1 MTNSNAF
8 ILPFTEI
15 RVTDLPL
22 VGGKG
27 ANLGEM
33 TKAGFPVPGGF
44 VVTTHA
50 YRDFLQHN
58 QLADWVLTHSAQG
71 DGASPEELAAIST
84 EIRAR
89 FAAGDIPEN
98 VLALLKA
105 AYQKMSDT
113 PVAVRSSATTEDLP
127 EMSFAGQQDTFLNI
141 LGETAFFRSRN

>member
-1 MTNSNAF
+1 MTDTNTF
-8 ILPFTEI
+8 ILPFSEI
-15 RVTDLPL
+15 RATDLPL

-50 YRDFLQHN
+50 YRVFLQHN
-58 QLADWVLTHSAQG
+58 QLAEWVLAHSAKG
-71 DGASPEELAAIST
+71 NDASPEELAAIST

-89 FAAGDIPEN
+89 FAAGEIPEN
-98 VLALLKA
+98 ILALLKA
-105 AYQKMSDT
+105 AYQEISNT

-141 LGETAFFRSRN
+141 SSEKPPF